1 MAIEGRAMQSMR
13 KAVHGGPIM
22 SMPRTVAEVLSEH
35 VTLQVE
41 SIDRMYL
48 NLYIPMLQ
56 TEGGTAHFL
65 CKHRGYRFASSA
77 LMAPMSRR
85 FVSNIEA
92 FAKREGIDLVQF
104 RRKQRKEDMA
114 KEYLQRFKAEEGVL
128 FIGKAQEKTKAMRTE
143 RRYNAETGAPY
154 PRLCKA
160 TSIVNQ
166 YYFYIVDRDFGP
178 LFIKFSSYFPYN
190 GKVVIN
196 GHEYAKRQLERRG
209 IAYKALDNGVL
220 QCADPAALQ
229 RICDGLSQKKID
241 RVVRKW
247 FARLPH
253 PFPAS
258 DRAAGYRYLVSI
270 LQAEFSLT
278 QVLDR
283 PATGRVFFEQVI
295 RDNLDLG
302 RPDRVALTFGRRVP
316 RPTRER
322 YRFRTRVVTQGVTP
336 TLRCD
341 YKHSH
346 IKQYHKEGQALRTET
361 TINDTYDFA
370 IGRQLHNLPAL
381 RKVGFSANRR
391 LLDVQRI
398 SHDCSIGEDSFNRI
412 HQPVTVDGQRGSAL
426 RFGDRRVLA
435 LLSALVMFRHLPQ
448 GFTNQDLRE
457 HIAQL
462 LGLLPGHFTQGKMTY
477 DLRRL
482 RLHDMIERIPRSHRY
497 RVTPFGFKA
506 ALTVTRIYNRL
517 FQPALAVAQSQ
528 APPAPTHL
536 RKALDNVE
544 RAVQRAWQLQDIAA

>member
-1 MAIEGRAMQSMR
+1 
-13 KAVHGGPIM
+13 M

-35 VTLQVE
+35 VSLQVE
-41 SIDRMYL
+41 CIDRMYL

-56 TEGGTAHFL
+56 TEGGTAHFFT
-65 CKHRGYRFASSA
+65 KHRGNRFASSA
-77 LMAPMSRR
+77 LMAPMSRK
-85 FVSNIEA
+85 FVSDIEA
-92 FAKREGIDLVQF
+92 FARREGIDLVRF
-104 RRKQRKEDMA
+104 HRKQRKEDLA
-114 KEYLQRFKAEEGVL
+114 KKYLQRFPAEEGVL
-128 FIGKAQEKTKAMRTE
+128 FIGKAQEKTRAMRTE
-143 RRYNAETGAPY
+143 RRYNTETGAPY
-154 PRLCKA
+154 PSLCKT

-166 YYFYIVDRDFGP
+166 YYFYALDRDFGP
-178 LFIKFSSYFPYN
+178 FFIKFSSYFPYN

-220 QCADPAALQ
+220 ECADPTALQ
-229 RICDGLSQKKID
+229 RICDGLVAKKID
-241 RVVRKW
+241 RLVRKW

-258 DRAAGYRYLVSI
+258 DRAAGYRYLISI

-302 RPDRVALTFGRRVP
+302 RPDRVGLIFNRRVRRDTP
-316 RPTRER
+316 G
-322 YRFRTRVVTQGVTP
+322 RFRTRVVTQGVTP
-336 TLRCD
+336 SLRCD

-346 IKQYHKEGQALRTET
+346 IKQYHKEEQALRTET
-361 TINDTYDFA
+361 TINDTYDFK

-381 RKVGFSANRR
+381 RKVGFAANRR

-426 RFGDRRVLA
+426 RFGDRRALA
-435 LLSALVMFRHLPQ
+435 LLSALVMYRHLPR
-448 GFTNQDLRE
+448 GFTNQHLRE

-462 LGLLPGHFTQGKMTY
+462 LGLPPGHFTQCKMTY

-482 RLHDMIERIPRSHRY
+482 RLHAMIERIPGSHRY
-497 RVTPFGFKA
+497 AVTDFGFRA
-506 ALTVTRIYNRL
+506 ALTITRIYNRL
-517 FQPALAVAQSQ
+517 FQPALAVAQAQ
-528 APPAPTHL
+528 APPTPTHL
-536 RKALDNVE
+536 GKALDKVDE
-544 RAVQRAWQLQDIAA
+544 AVQRAWQLQDIAA

>member
-1 MAIEGRAMQSMR
+1 
-13 KAVHGGPIM
+13 
-22 SMPRTVAEVLSEH
+22 
-35 VTLQVE
+35 
-41 SIDRMYL
+41 
-48 NLYIPMLQ
+48 
-56 TEGGTAHFL
+56 
-65 CKHRGYRFASSA
+65 
-77 LMAPMSRR
+77 
-85 FVSNIEA
+85 
-92 FAKREGIDLVQF
+92 
-104 RRKQRKEDMA
+104 
-114 KEYLQRFKAEEGVL
+114 
-128 FIGKAQEKTKAMRTE
+128 
-143 RRYNAETGAPY
+143 
-154 PRLCKA
+154 
-160 TSIVNQ
+160 
-166 YYFYIVDRDFGP
+166 
-178 LFIKFSSYFPYN
+178 
-190 GKVVIN
+190 
-196 GHEYAKRQLERRG
+196 
-209 IAYKALDNGVL
+209 
-220 QCADPAALQ
+220 
-229 RICDGLSQKKID
+229 
-241 RVVRKW
+241 
-247 FARLPH
+247 
-253 PFPAS
+253 
-258 DRAAGYRYLVSI
+258 
-270 LQAEFSLT
+270 
-278 QVLDR
+278 
-283 PATGRVFFEQVI
+283 
-295 RDNLDLG
+295 
-302 RPDRVALTFGRRVP
+302 
-316 RPTRER
+316 
-322 YRFRTRVVTQGVTP
+322 VVTQGVTP

-536 RKALDNVE
+536 LKALDNVE
-544 RAVQRAWQLQDIAA
+544 RAVQRAWQLQDIAS